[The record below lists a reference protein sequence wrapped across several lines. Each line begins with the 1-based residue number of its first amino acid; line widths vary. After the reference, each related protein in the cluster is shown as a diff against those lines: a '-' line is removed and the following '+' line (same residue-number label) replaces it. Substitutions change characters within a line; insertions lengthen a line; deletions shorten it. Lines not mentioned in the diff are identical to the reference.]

1 MYRTFSRF
9 AVYLFIGLFVYLFI
23 GLLPAHAAGWGGC
36 VENGDVATIQCL
48 APMFE
53 RVVQGIL
60 ALSGVALFVMLVIG
74 GYNFLLS
81 GGDQKKLEMAKGT
94 ITGAL
99 LGLVIMVIA
108 FLIIKT
114 VATFTGVTTVTE
126 FNIPK

>member
-1 MYRTFSRF
+1 MTGKSF
-9 AVYLFIGLFVYLFI
+9 VYSLILLFVYSLI
-23 GLLPAHAAGWGGC
+23 LSSPVHAAGWGGC
-36 VENGDVATIQCL
+36 VIEEAATIQCL

-60 ALSGVALFVMLVIG
+60 ALAGVALFVMLVIG

-108 FLIIKT
+108 FLIINT
-114 VATFTGVTTVTE
+114 IATFTGVTTITE